1 MNTEILSTV
10 TSFSRVMLLAAW
22 SYILNSVLSIQ
33 NFLAVIL
40 ILATINIIYGWL
52 ADVINE
58 KEWNFR
64 KALQAGCYLGGYFI
78 LLILTNIIGSLMGV
92 DNINYYCSW
101 ITWVMIYFYSTNILR
116 NWKIIQPNNKVISFL
131 YWVAT
136 AKFIKN
142 INYMEEYLKQN
153 KEKEV
158 KDEKK

>member
-52 ADVINE
+52 ADVVNE
-58 KEWNFR
+58 EEWSFR
-64 KALQAGCYLGGYFI
+64 KALQAGCYLGGYFL

-142 INYMEEYLKQN
+142 INYMEDYLKQN